1 MTATQSMEGPRQG
14 LPSANR
20 SSAMP
25 ATPRPMDSRPTASST
40 AVPERSAARSALA
53 LVLLLVIASGVA
65 ALGSV
70 LSAPGIAGWYAETP
84 KPMWT
89 PPDAVFAPVW
99 TVLYALM
106 SVAAWLVW
114 RRPDSLARTRALR
127 VYAVQLGL
135 NAIWSPAFFGLGALL
150 GAPGAWVALVV
161 IVVLDFAILATMI
174 RFGDVSR
181 LAATLLVPYW
191 VWALFAT
198 TLNAAIAVL
207 AR

>member
-14 LPSANR
+14 LSSVTR
-20 SSAMP
+20 SSAVP
-25 ATPRPMDSRPTASST
+25 AAPRAGVTRPTGAVT
-40 AVPERSAARSALA
+40 AAPERSAARSALA
-53 LVLLLVIASGVA
+53 LVLLMAIAAGVA
-65 ALGSV
+65 AVGSV

-99 TVLYALM
+99 TLLYALM

-114 RRPDSLARTRALR
+114 RRPDSPTRTRALR

-135 NAIWSPAFFGLGALL
+135 NAVWSPAFFGLGALL

-181 LAATLLVPYW
+181 LAAALLLPYW